1 MQNKKLAVAVTG
13 NIGSGKTTFCD
24 YLSSKN
30 YPVIKA
36 DDLSKQIL
44 ATNKDVRNAII
55 KEFGKESFKGDEVN
69 KKFLAEKVFSN
80 PDNVILINSILHPQV
95 IEETKKLIT
104 QFHKSNDIVF
114 VEAALIYEADME
126 DIFDYVVLISADLD
140 LRLNRKHTET
150 KINLIELVN
159 RDKNQIPDEEKKKRA
174 DFNFIND
181 GSIKDLQK
189 KADLLIMLLK
199 AL

>member
-1 MQNKKLAVAVTG
+1 MQNKKLAIAVTG

-44 ATNKDVRNAII
+44 ATNKDVRNEII

-80 PDNVILINSILHPQV
+80 PENVILINSILHPQV

-104 QFHKSNDIVF
+104 QFHKNNDIVF

-126 DIFDYVVLISADLD
+126 EIFDYVVLISADLD

>member
-1 MQNKKLAVAVTG
+1 MQNKKLAIAVTG

-44 ATNKDVRNAII
+44 ATNIDVRNAII

-80 PDNVILINSILHPQV
+80 PENVILINSILHPQV

-104 QFHKSNDIVF
+104 QFHKNNDIVF

-126 DIFDYVVLISADLD
+126 EIFDYVVLISADLD

>member
-1 MQNKKLAVAVTG
+1 MQNKKLAIAVTG

-80 PDNVILINSILHPQV
+80 PENVILINSILHPQV

-104 QFHKSNDIVF
+104 QFHKNNDIVF

-126 DIFDYVVLISADLD
+126 EIFDYVVLISADLD